1 MSAANLPVI
10 VGAGQYV
17 NRSREIADAV
27 EPLEMMATVARA
39 AEDDAGVQGLLAHM
53 DSLQVV
59 NIIAWPYSDTTG
71 LLAERLGASP
81 AQRVYTAVGGDTPQR
96 LINKTAEAIVRG
108 ETRLALICG
117 AEVLASTRLARK
129 LGASLPWHERG
140 IPQEMVGDSRSGVT
154 EVESRHGA
162 VMPTRVYPLFENA
175 LRAHLGLGLE
185 EHRRRL
191 GALYERFSAV
201 AAQNPYAWF
210 PKPLTADEI
219 TTVSPA
225 NRMVCFPYP
234 KRMNAIMEVN
244 QAAGV
249 ILTGSQTASELGI
262 PEDRWVY
269 LWGCGE
275 ANDKWFV
282 SDRVNLHSS
291 PAIRAATSRA
301 LGMAGLSVDEIELF
315 DLYSCFPSAVQLAM
329 GELGLSMDDPRS
341 LTLTGGL
348 AYAGGPGNNYVTHSV
363 AAAVARL
370 RESPGA
376 KALVTGLGWFA
387 TKHSAGVYSASRP
400 PNGRWQRTDPEV
412 DQAPIE
418 AMESPPT
425 VERADGAA
433 IIESY
438 TVQFNREG
446 EPEMGIVI
454 GRLSPQATRLGEGNG
469 EKPGAR
475 FIANTPVDADLMRA
489 MTREEFVGASG
500 RVSHDTE
507 SGRNVFSP

>member
-39 AEDDAGVQGLLAHM
+39 AEDDAGVEGLIAGM

-59 NIIAWPYSDTTG
+59 NIIAWPYPDTTG

-81 AQRVYTAVGGDTPQR
+81 AERVYTAVGGDTPQR

-129 LGASLPWHERG
+129 LGATLPWHERG

-175 LRAHLGLGLE
+175 IRAHLGLSLE

-210 PKPLTADEI
+210 PQPLTADEI
-219 TTVSPA
+219 TTVSPT

-244 QAAGV
+244 QAAAV

-329 GELGLSMDDPRS
+329 GELGLSMDDPRP

-370 RESPGA
+370 RESARREGAGHRPG
-376 KALVTGLGWFA
+376 LV
-387 TKHSAGVYSASRP
+387 R
-400 PNGRWQRTDPEV
+400 
-412 DQAPIE
+412 DQALGRRVRRK
-418 AMESPPT
+418 PPA
-425 VERADGAA
+425 ERALAADGPRGR
-433 IIESY
+433 SGPD
-438 TVQFNREG
+438 RGDG
-446 EPEMGIVI
+446 EPAH
-454 GRLSPQATRLGEGNG
+454 GRARGRRGDHRELHGAVQPRGRAGDGDRHRPASGNG

-500 RVSHDTE
+500 RVSHDAE
-507 SGRNVFSP
+507 SGRNVFAP